1 MKVFFRRFV
10 CQFLALCLI
19 GLPFTV
25 QAGMIGTDEV
35 IAQSQDQSDRNKVR
49 DFMAR
54 AEVQQQLQ
62 DHGITLQAA
71 QARVSALTDLEVQQV
86 AGRIDSIPAGA
97 DTAAVVVTVLAVI
110 LLIYILLQHF
120 YPKAK

>member
-1 MKVFFRRFV
+1 MKSFFKRFIS
-10 CQFLALCLI
+10 QFLVLCLI

-62 DHGITLQAA
+62 DHGISLQAA
-71 QARVSALTDLEVQQV
+71 QARVNALTDLEVQQI
-86 AGRIDSIPAGA
+86 AGKIDSIPAGA
-97 DTAAVVVTVLAVI
+97 DAGATVAIVLAVI
-110 LLIYILLQHF
+110 VLIYILLQYF

>member
-1 MKVFFRRFV
+1 MKSFFKRFIS
-10 CQFLALCLI
+10 QFLVLCLI

-62 DHGITLQAA
+62 DHGIGLQAA
-71 QARVSALTDLEVQQV
+71 QARVSALTDLEVQQI
-86 AGRIDSIPAGA
+86 AGKIDAIPAGA
-97 DTAAVVVTVLAVI
+97 DGGATVAIVLAVI
-110 LLIYILLQHF
+110 VLIYILLQYF

>member
-1 MKVFFRRFV
+1 MKAFFKRFV

-25 QAGMIGTDEV
+25 QAGMIGTDAV

-71 QARVSALTDLEVQQV
+71 QARVGALTDLEVQQI

-97 DTAAVVVTVLAVI
+97 DAAAVVVTVLAVI

>member
-1 MKVFFRRFV
+1 MNAFLKRFV

-35 IAQSQDQSDRNKVR
+35 IAQSQDQSGRNKVR

-62 DHGITLQAA
+62 DHGIALQAA
-71 QARVSALTDLEVQQV
+71 QERVNALTDLEVQQI
-86 AGRIDSIPAGA
+86 AGRIDALPAGA
-97 DTAAVVVTVLAVI
+97 DGGGTVAIVAIVI
-110 LLIYILLQHF
+110 QLIYLVLQAF

>member
-1 MKVFFRRFV
+1 MTSFFKRFIS
-10 CQFLALCLI
+10 QFLALCLI

-25 QAGMIGTDEV
+25 QAGMIGTDAV

-71 QARVSALTDLEVQQV
+71 QARVSALTDLEVQQI

-97 DTAAVVVTVLAVI
+97 DAAAVVVTVLAVI

>member
-1 MKVFFRRFV
+1 MKSFFKRFIS
-10 CQFLALCLI
+10 QFLVLCLI

-62 DHGITLQAA
+62 DHGIGLQAA
-71 QARVSALTDLEVQQV
+71 QARVNALTDLEVQQI
-86 AGRIDSIPAGA
+86 AGKIDSIPAGA
-97 DTAAVVVTVLAVI
+97 DAGATVAIVLAVI
-110 LLIYILLQHF
+110 VLIYILLQYF